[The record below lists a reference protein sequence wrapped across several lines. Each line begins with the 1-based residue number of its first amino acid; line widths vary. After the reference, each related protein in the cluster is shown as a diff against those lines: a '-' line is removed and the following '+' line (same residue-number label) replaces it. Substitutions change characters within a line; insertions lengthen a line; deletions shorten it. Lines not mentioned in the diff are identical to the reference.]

1 MKFSSDSYGHEECC
15 SQGHSS
21 ASTIATIEAALSADS
36 NIDSSAI
43 QIRMLGPVVLLEGYI
58 TNTADREKAISLVA
72 MIVGQEKV
80 QDRMLSRFPSSSRRD
95 LDGLG
100 LRY

>member
-1 MKFSSDSYGHEECC
+1 MKFSSDSYGHEEYG

-43 QIRMLGPVVLLEGYI
+43 QIRMLGPVVLLEGYT
-58 TNTADREKAISLVA
+58 TNTADHEKAISLAA
-72 MIVGQEKV
+72 MIVGQENV
-80 QDRMLSRFPSSSRRD
+80 QDRMLSRFPMQ
-95 LDGLG
+95 
-100 LRY
+100 

>member
-72 MIVGQEKV
+72 MIVGQENV